1 MRFAVITPTIGRATL
16 SRCLMTMTQSVYK
29 DFVHF
34 VVGDG
39 PQGDWVK
46 KQAFQ
51 HRCEYLQTPEREGF
65 YGTAPRNLALAVIE
79 SGDHGV
85 FDYIVF
91 VDDDNV
97 LLEPTLYNIVH
108 GAAKVNRPGIIWW
121 DVLFTNKYMTRYDI
135 LPKCR
140 APLVQ
145 GDWDSLSAA
154 YRADAV
160 RGLRWKSVYRHDWEY
175 GKEALAAAGG
185 SITKLDMVGGV
196 HFLSWDTYEPEK
208 PGTNQ

>member
-1 MRFAVITPTIGRATL
+1 MRFAIITPTIGRATL
-16 SRCLMTMTQSVYK
+16 SRCLITMAQSVYK
-29 DFVHF
+29 DFEHF

-39 PQGDWVK
+39 PQSDWVK

-51 HRCEYLQTPEREGF
+51 HRCQYLETPKREGF
-65 YGTAPRNLALAVIE
+65 YGTGPRNFALEAIE
-79 SGDHGV
+79 SGAYGA

-108 GAAKVNRPGIIWW
+108 GPAKSMRPGIIWW
-121 DVLFTNKYMTRYDI
+121 DVLFTNKYMTRYDL
-135 LPKCR
+135 LPKGR
-140 APLVQ
+140 EPLVQ

-160 RGLRWKSVYRHDWEY
+160 RSLRWRAVYRHDWEY
-175 GKEALAAAGG
+175 GHAALSAARG
-185 SITKLDMVGGV
+185 SITRLDMVGGV

-208 PGTNQ
+208 PGAP